1 MSIPYMCSLY
11 TNTRRSEFQWHFTAN
26 DLDVASNTMHI
37 EICHVSVFINV
48 RKDVKDVV
56 SKQTRFVNYAIDLRD
71 FEP

>member
-37 EICHVSVFINV
+37 EICYVSVFIV

-56 SKQTRFVNYAIDLRD
+56 SKQARLVICH
-71 FEP
+71 